1 MVPEGVREGWM
12 DQVPQHQSLVSHLD
26 KQLLPA
32 LVRLAR
38 GRELTLVDGSDSATG
53 VSVIKG
59 DEVGEEGKKIFVFW
73 KKSMEAFLIL
83 LLFP

>member
-12 DQVPQHQSLVSHLD
+12 DQVPQHQSLVPHLD

-38 GRELTLVDGSDSATG
+38 GRELTLVDGSDSAATG

-59 DEVGEEGKKIFVFW
+59 DEVGEEGKKIFVF
-73 KKSMEAFLIL
+73 
-83 LLFP
+83 

>member
-32 LVRLAR
+32 LVRLA
-38 GRELTLVDGSDSATG
+38 GCRELTLVDGSDSATG

-59 DEVGEEGKKIFVFW
+59 DEGGEEGKKIFVF
-73 KKSMEAFLIL
+73 
-83 LLFP
+83 

>member
-32 LVRLAR
+32 LVRLAGR
-38 GRELTLVDGSDSATG
+38 RELTLVDGSDSAATG

-59 DEVGEEGKKIFVFW
+59 DEVWEEGKKIFVF
-73 KKSMEAFLIL
+73 
-83 LLFP
+83 